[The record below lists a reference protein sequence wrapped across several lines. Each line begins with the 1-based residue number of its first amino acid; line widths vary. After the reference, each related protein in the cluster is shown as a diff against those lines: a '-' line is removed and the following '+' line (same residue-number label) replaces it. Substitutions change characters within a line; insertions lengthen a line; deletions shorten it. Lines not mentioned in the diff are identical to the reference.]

1 MQTHFVQKSSA
12 VLSQSSETDRDRVNS
27 DLTEYPPNRFVFLLS
42 IFFFFFFYF
51 SLAVRR
57 SNQRRRD
64 TEVLTDGG
72 LWNSWFKNIPHSAVC
87 ATLLRFLNLDNNKI
101 VTTFFNN
108 MKNFDFQN
116 FDDISNKTR
125 ALVLN
130 VDQQRDIAV
139 QVSKGKCIYIA
150 RFL

>member
-1 MQTHFVQKSSA
+1 
-12 VLSQSSETDRDRVNS
+12 
-27 DLTEYPPNRFVFLLS
+27 
-42 IFFFFFFYF
+42 
-51 SLAVRR
+51 
-57 SNQRRRD
+57 
-64 TEVLTDGG
+64 
-72 LWNSWFKNIPHSAVC
+72 
-87 ATLLRFLNLDNNKI
+87 
-101 VTTFFNN
+101 